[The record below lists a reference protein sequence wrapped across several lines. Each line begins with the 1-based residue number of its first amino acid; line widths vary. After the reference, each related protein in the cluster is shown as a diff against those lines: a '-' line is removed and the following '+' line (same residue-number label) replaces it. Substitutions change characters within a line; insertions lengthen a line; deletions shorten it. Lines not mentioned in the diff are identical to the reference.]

1 MSASTAQ
8 PGTTS
13 KAWPTAAQVFASAF
27 FAGREPRSEA
37 YRAGVLDTL
46 RHRLEGISFPAQLH
60 PAGSAE
66 RDAYFA
72 GADEGRA
79 LAAAAKEAAA

>member
-1 MSASTAQ
+1 MSA
-8 PGTTS
+8 
-13 KAWPTAAQVFASAF
+13 PTAKAVYERAF
-27 FAGREPRSEA
+27 FAAREPRSAA
-37 YRAGVLDTL
+37 YKAGVLHTL
-46 RHRLEGISFPAQLH
+46 RHRLEGVSFPVQLY

-79 LAAAAKEAAA
+79 PAAKAKESTS

>member
-1 MSASTAQ
+1 MPASAAQ
-8 PGTTS
+8 PGNTT
-13 KAWPTAAQVFASAF
+13 KALPTAAEVFTRAF

-37 YRAGVLDTL
+37 YRAGLLDTL
-46 RHRLEGISFPAQLH
+46 RHRLEGISFPAHLH